1 MIGRLGH
8 SILVVTMA
16 GLVSTAGAQ
25 GVGEREPPHPPFGHP
40 LPERGEREKSLAV
53 PQSPAIAPSGRPRPD
68 GERDGVRGAQF
79 NTPAATRPRVFRIH
93 VVEEGT
99 GRGVPL
105 VELKTVN
112 QIRYVTDSN
121 GIVAF
126 DEPGL
131 FNRKVFFTI
140 TSHGYEVEKDGVGYR
155 GKALDVTEGGSA
167 DIVIH
172 RLNVARR
179 LYRVTGAGIYRD
191 SVLTGDPVPI
201 REPLLNAKVFG
212 QDSVLTAV
220 YQGKIH
226 WFWGDT
232 NRPDYPVGNLH
243 VPGATSDLPGQGALE
258 PEVGVNLNYFLD
270 EQGFAR
276 PTAPMPGEGPT
287 WLSGLVV
294 LKDREGHERMFAVY
308 AKIRKMLEVYERGL
322 AEFNPQTQRFTK
334 VAQFPEASSYVGEFP
349 DGHPFLFE
357 DRGVEYIYY
366 ATPYPLVRVPADPE
380 HLKSAGSCE
389 AYTCLRQGTRLS
401 QQLFDHGPDGL
412 LRYGWKTNTQLLRQD
427 QQTKLIVSRRIKPE
441 EALLNLR
448 DIDSGKVVVAHGG
461 SVYWNAY
468 RRRWVMIC
476 VESFGSTSRLGEVWY
491 AEADTPL
498 GPWVYARKIVTHD
511 KYSFYNPKQ
520 HPMFDKDG
528 GRIIFFEGTYTTT
541 FSGNPDPTPRYDYNQ
556 VMYQL
561 DLSDPRLALPVAI
574 YEEPS
579 GPGTSTRLVTKASP
593 ADRAAAPPRPVAF
606 FAPDR
611 PGIAWRPVFEQY
623 DATHGQSLVVPTGGQ
638 EQERNGARPLFFILP
653 ADVKDYTAATVPLYE
668 YREEAIGRRFYSV
681 EAPNPNARSRL
692 TPKLLGRVWRNPARP
707 RLW

>member
-1 MIGRLGH
+1 MFDRIVRSMLVASVREPRVNGRG
-8 SILVVTMA
+8 T
-16 GLVSTAGAQ
+16 Q
-25 GVGEREPPHPPFGHP
+25 GVDGVDEPTARPARAFFASTSSRKGPAAVCPWSSSRRLTRFATSPTATASSP
-40 LPERGEREKSLAV
+40 LM
-53 PQSPAIAPSGRPRPD
+53 SPASSIAKSFSRSR
-68 GERDGVRGAQF
+68 
-79 NTPAATRPRVFRIH
+79 
-93 VVEEGT
+93 
-99 GRGVPL
+99 
-105 VELKTVN
+105 
-112 QIRYVTDSN
+112 
-121 GIVAF
+121 
-126 DEPGL
+126 
-131 FNRKVFFTI
+131 
-140 TSHGYEVEKDGVGYR
+140 SHGYEVEKDGFGYR

-167 DIVIH
+167 DIVIR

-191 SVLTGDPVPI
+191 SVLTGDAVPI
-201 REPLLNAKVFG
+201 REPLLNGKVFG
-212 QDSVLTAV
+212 QDSVVNAV

-232 NRPDYPVGNLH
+232 NRPDYPLGNFH
-243 VPGATSDLPGQGALE
+243 VPGATSDLPGQGGLE
-258 PEVGVNLNYFLD
+258 PEVGVNLSYFLD
-270 EQGFAR
+270 DQGFAR

-287 WLSGLVV
+287 WISGLVV
-294 LKDREGHERMFAVY
+294 LKDRQARERMFAVY

-322 AEFNPQTQRFTK
+322 AEFNPQTQRFEK
-334 VAQFPEASSYVGEFP
+334 IAQFPAASAYIGEFP
-349 DGHPFLFE
+349 DGHPFLFQ
-357 DRGVEYIYY
+357 DHGVEYIYY

-380 HLKSAGSCE
+380 HLKKVGSCE
-389 AYTCLRQGTRLS
+389 AYTCLQPGTRLS
-401 QQLFDHGPDGL
+401 QQQFDRGADGL
-412 LRYGWKTNTQLLRQD
+412 LRYAWKTNTQLLRQD

-468 RRRWVMIC
+468 RRRWVMIS
-476 VESFGSTSRLGEVWY
+476 VESYGSTSFLGEVWY

-574 YEEPS
+574 YEDPS
-579 GPGTSTRLVTKASP
+579 GPGGSARLVTKTSVGEHAS
-593 ADRAAAPPRPVAF
+593 AAPRRVAF

-611 PGIAWRPVFEQY
+611 AGIAWLPVYEQY
-623 DATHGQSLVVPTGGQ
+623 DAAHGQSLVVPAERPGTGTS
-638 EQERNGARPLFFILP
+638 RR
-653 ADVKDYTAATVPLYE
+653 AAAVLHPS
-668 YREEAIGRRFYSV
+668 RRRQGLHGGDGPFV
-681 EAPNPNARSRL
+681 
-692 TPKLLGRVWRNPARP
+692 
-707 RLW
+707 

>member
-1 MIGRLGH
+1 MIGRFVRFT
-8 SILVVTMA
+8 LVMTAARLVSMA
-16 GLVSTAGAQ
+16 GTQ
-25 GVGEREPPHPPFGHP
+25 GFESDKPV
-40 LPERGEREKSLAV
+40 
-53 PQSPAIAPSGRPRPD
+53 I
-68 GERDGVRGAQF
+68 
-79 NTPAATRPRVFRIH
+79 TPAVARPRVFRIH

-140 TSHGYEVEKDGVGYR
+140 TSHGYEVEKDGLGYR
-155 GKALDVTEGGSA
+155 GKALDVIEGGSA

-191 SVLTGDPVPI
+191 SVLTGDAVPI

-232 NRPDYPVGNLH
+232 NRPDYPLGNFH

-258 PEVGVNLNYFLD
+258 PEVGVNLSYFLD
-270 EQGFAR
+270 ENGFAR

-287 WLSGLVV
+287 WISGLVV
-294 LKDREGHERMFAVY
+294 LKDRGGHERMFAVY
-308 AKIRKMLEVYERGL
+308 AKIRKVLEVYERGL
-322 AEFNPQTQRFTK
+322 AEFDPQTQRFNK
-334 VAQFPEASSYVGEFP
+334 VVQFPEMSSYIGEFP
-349 DGHPFLFE
+349 DGHPFLFQ
-357 DRGVEYIYY
+357 DQGVEYIYY
-366 ATPYPLVRVPADPE
+366 ATPYPLVRVPANPE
-380 HLKSAGSCE
+380 HLKNAGSWE
-389 AYTCLRQGTRLS
+389 AYTCLQPGTRLS
-401 QQLFDHGPDGL
+401 QQRFDRGPDGL

-476 VESFGSTSRLGEVWY
+476 VESYGSTSLLGEVWY

-498 GPWVYARKIVTHD
+498 GPWVYGRKIVTHD

-574 YEEPS
+574 YEEKS
-579 GPGTSTRLVTKASP
+579 GPGGATRLVTTASP
-593 ADRAAAPPRPVAF
+593 ADRAATSPRTVAF
-606 FAPDR
+606 FTPDR
-611 PGIAWRPVFEQY
+611 PGIAWRAVYEQF
-623 DATHGQSLVVPTGGQ
+623 DATQGQSLLVPASGQPEERTGT
-638 EQERNGARPLFFILP
+638 RALFYILP

-668 YREEAIGRRFYSV
+668 YREEGSGRKFYSV
-681 EAPNPNARSRL
+681 EAPSPNARSRL
-692 TPKLLGRVWRNPARP
+692 TSKLLGRVWRNPARS

>member
-1 MIGRLGH
+1 M
-8 SILVVTMA
+8 S
-16 GLVSTAGAQ
+16 S
-25 GVGEREPPHPPFGHP
+25 
-40 LPERGEREKSLAV
+40 
-53 PQSPAIAPSGRPRPD
+53 RPRASCQRPARQS
-68 GERDGVRGAQF
+68 GKLIP
-79 NTPAATRPRVFRIH
+79 TPAGTRPRVFRIH
-93 VVEEGT
+93 VIEEGT

-121 GIVAF
+121 GIAAF

-140 TSHGYEVEKDGVGYR
+140 SSHGYELEKDAFGYR
-155 GKALDVTEGGSA
+155 GKALEITEGGSA
-167 DIVIH
+167 DIVIR

-212 QDSVLTAV
+212 QDSVVNAV
-220 YQGKIH
+220 FQGKIH

-232 NRPDYPVGNLH
+232 NRPDYPLGNFH
-243 VPGATSDLPGQGALE
+243 VPGATSNLPGQGGLE
-258 PEVGVNLNYFLD
+258 PEVGVDLVYSLD
-270 EQGFAR
+270 DQGFAR
-276 PTAPMPGEGPT
+276 PTAAMPGEGPT
-287 WLSGLVV
+287 WISGLVV
-294 LKDREGHERMFAVY
+294 LKDREAHERMFAVY
-308 AKIRKMLEVYERGL
+308 AKIRKALEVYERGL
-322 AEFNPQTQRFTK
+322 AEFDPQTQRFKK
-334 VAQFPEASSYVGEFP
+334 VAQFPEASSYIGEFP
-349 DGHPFLFE
+349 DGHPFLMQ
-357 DRGVEYIYY
+357 DQGVEYIYY

-380 HLKSAGSCE
+380 RLKDAGSCE
-389 AYTCLRQGTRLS
+389 AYTCLQPGTRLS
-401 QQLFDHGPDGL
+401 QERFDRGPDGL
-412 LRYGWKTNTQLLRQD
+412 LRYGWKTNTPLLRQD
-427 QQTKLIVSRRIKPE
+427 QQTKLIVARRIKPE

-468 RRRWVMIC
+468 RGRWVMIC
-476 VESFGSTSRLGEVWY
+476 VESYGTTSLLGEVWY

-579 GPGTSTRLVTKASP
+579 GPGTAARLVTKSSP
-593 ADRAAAPPRPVAF
+593 ADRAADAPRPVAF

-611 PGIAWRPVFEQY
+611 PGIAWRPVYAQF
-623 DATHGQSLVVPTGGQ
+623 DATHGQSLVVPAGGQ
-638 EQERNGARPLFFILP
+638 PEERAGARPLFYMLP

-668 YREEAIGRRFYSV
+668 YRDESSGRRFYSV
-681 EAPNPNARSRL
+681 EAPRPNARARL